1 MALTND
7 DLKAIS
13 QLLDEKMDERFDK
26 IEGRLDKMEKHFKDI
41 DKHLDKIDNRLDIIE
56 LKQDRMENKL
66 VDFQLEMKIFSRNV
80 EKNMHTL
87 KDEMET
93 VVEVLQQNELIPT

>member
-7 DLKAIS
+7 DSKAIS

-26 IEGRLDKMEKHFKDI
+26 MDKHFKDI
-41 DKHLDKIDNRLDIIE
+41 DTHLDKIDNRLDIIE

-66 VDFQLEMKIFSRNV
+66 VDFQLEMKIFSRKCR
-80 EKNMHTL
+80 EKCAYS
-87 KDEMET
+87 
-93 VVEVLQQNELIPT
+93 